1 MDENNI
7 NEGKLDLQNESVFNP
22 DLDTTLE
29 LIRRAVSGEQ
39 NDRRFYEYL
48 ISVAPT
54 QEEKNIIAE
63 IRDDELGHFD
73 LFRRIY
79 KDITGK
85 YPVPLGKEEFKEPES
100 YLEGIRQALFGELK
114 AVELYRQIYYGLRT
128 REHRDILFEIITDE
142 LKHADKWNYLYTKNY
157 LMR

>member
-1 MDENNI
+1 MNKKNI
-7 NEGKLDLQNESVFNP
+7 HEGKLNLQGKSVFNP

-48 ISVAPT
+48 ISVAPN
-54 QEEKNIIAE
+54 QKEKSIISD

-73 LFRRIY
+73 LFRGIY

-85 YPVPLGKEEFKEPES
+85 YPVPLGEEEFEEPES
-100 YLEGIRQALFGELK
+100 YLEGIEQALFGELR

-142 LKHADKWNYLYTKNY
+142 LKHADKWNYLYTINY
-157 LMR
+157 LIM